1 MTLRWWVVCGAAMEL
16 VHRKTIDVDVPAY
29 AEVVFELEVDFTKE
43 AFEGPLGEFTGI
55 TLLVQRNRS
64 HG

>member
-1 MTLRWWVVCGAAMEL
+1 MEL